1 MSTAATP
8 ASTPRYAFAPAPLA
22 NRRPGSP
29 SPATVENIP
38 EASAASP
45 DSIVARVRI
54 VLAPPTDIRVRAYAS
69 IELSSGIVL
78 RDVRIVDTGKA
89 RPMVAMPSR
98 PKTVRCPHCRVKVA
112 VTAAFC
118 GKCGARQPD
127 QQWRMQELE
136 RAKYVPPDG
145 GGDHDYAGPGDLHI
159 DVAFPCTREA
169 RGQIDEAVLAEYE
182 RARAEG
188 GAA

>member
-8 ASTPRYAFAPAPLA
+8 ASRYAFAPAPLA
-22 NRRPGSP
+22 HRRPAP
-29 SPATVENIP
+29 TVENIP
-38 EASAASP
+38 ETPAPSSP
-45 DSIVARVRI
+45 IVAAVRI
-54 VLAPPTDIRVRAYAS
+54 TLAPATDIRVRAYAS
-69 IELSSGIVL
+69 IELTSGIVL

-89 RPMVAMPSR
+89 RLMVAMPSR
-98 PKTVRCPHCRVKVA
+98 PKTLKCPHCQVKVA

-118 GKCGARQPD
+118 GKCGSRQPD
-127 QQWRMQELE
+127 QQWRLQEME

-145 GGDHDYAGPGDLHI
+145 GGDHDYSGPGDLFI

-169 RGQIDEAVLAEYE
+169 RGEIDEAVLAEYE